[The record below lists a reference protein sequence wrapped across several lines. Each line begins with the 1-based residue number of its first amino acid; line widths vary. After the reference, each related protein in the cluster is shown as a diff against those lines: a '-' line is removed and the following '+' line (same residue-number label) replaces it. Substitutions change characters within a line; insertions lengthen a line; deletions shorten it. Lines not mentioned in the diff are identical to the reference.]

1 MSEPNQLYA
10 RVHLSR
16 AKFDEF
22 LASAFPDPSE
32 DDDVLAWLFE
42 ASYYGDRYTPESIRE
57 RISSE
62 PTIGQWVEQLV
73 APAPY
78 GFVMPARSSYDDASQ
93 AWTLAILDFSEN
105 YDDYLAAVAAF
116 REIAKY
122 KDVLGDDGMLV
133 YAYMFGNDDVE
144 VALRIETGSSRF
156 LAEDEAAPLVE
167 QANVAMDEL
176 KMQGAALAQ
185 DDA

>member
-16 AKFDEF
+16 AKFEAF
-22 LASAFPDPSE
+22 LAGAFPDPSG
-32 DDDVLAWLFE
+32 DPGVLAWLSQ

-62 PTIGQWVEQLV
+62 VTVGEWVDRQL

-78 GFVMPARSSYDDASQ
+78 GFVMPARSRYDDASQ
-93 AWTLAILDFSEN
+93 AWTLGVLDFSEN
-105 YDDYLAAVAAF
+105 YDDYLAAVAVF
-116 REIAKY
+116 REIAKHR
-122 KDVLGDDGMLV
+122 DVDGEDGMLI
-133 YAYMFGNDDVE
+133 YACIFGNDDVE
-144 VALRIETGSSRF
+144 VALRIEMGSSHF
-156 LAEDEAAPLVE
+156 LTEDEAAALVAE
-167 QANVAMDEL
+167 ANVTMDEL
-176 KMQGAALAQ
+176 KLEGASAAA